1 MNDKNLKRV
10 LILLST
16 YNGERFLDQ
25 QLDSIYAQENVDYH
39 ILARD
44 DGSSDTT
51 LDVLHNYS
59 QNYGRMTIIEGENV
73 GAACSFFSLIKYA
86 VDKMPRYDYYAF
98 CDQDDVWYND
108 KLARA
113 VRCLQSSSNLLKL
126 YFSMANLC
134 DADNKIIGKTS
145 MPRDIGYH
153 TVFFNNPA
161 LGCTQVLSYDLLCM
175 GLDVPYIISHDT
187 KKQRALLHDA
197 WIYDVASFT
206 DAFMMCDDRTSMS
219 YRQHGS
225 NVTTY
230 KKSWFQKYKFVI
242 KNINKYRNARYQ
254 ESWLLKKYEDR
265 YSEEKRDYLNMFC
278 HYKDNWFK
286 TVLCAFKANLKCR
299 ALADRV
305 LFRLMIVTRTF

>member
-113 VRCLQSSSNLLKL
+113 VRCLQSSSNLLNL